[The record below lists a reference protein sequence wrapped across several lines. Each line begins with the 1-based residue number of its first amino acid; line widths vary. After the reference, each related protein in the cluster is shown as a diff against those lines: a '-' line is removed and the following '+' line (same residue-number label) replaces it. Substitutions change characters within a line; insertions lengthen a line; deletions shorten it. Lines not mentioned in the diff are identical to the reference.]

1 MIQRDFLM
9 KRELDFSEP
18 WSVFKIMSDFVDGF
32 DMLKEIGPAVTIFGS
47 ARTANDD
54 KYYKLAEEI
63 GFLMAEEGYNVITG
77 GSDGIMEAGNKGA
90 HRSDNGYSIGLNV
103 ELPFEQSS
111 NQFLDFGHK
120 FDYFFS
126 RKVMLIKYSYAYIIL
141 PGGFGTMDEL
151 FEALTLVQTK
161 KIFPIGIFLV
171 GKAFWSPMIEF
182 IKKSMLSE
190 GTISQEDFNLL
201 QITDS
206 PSEIVALTRK
216 QLERKMQQMEE
227 DELVDIKSYKKLEA
241 FLEKQNGLS
250 E

>member
-1 MIQRDFLM
+1 
-9 KRELDFSEP
+9 
-18 WSVFKIMSDFVDGF
+18 
-32 DMLKEIGPAVTIFGS
+32 
-47 ARTANDD
+47 
-54 KYYKLAEEI
+54 
-63 GFLMAEEGYNVITG
+63 
-77 GSDGIMEAGNKGA
+77 
-90 HRSDNGYSIGLNV
+90 
-103 ELPFEQSS
+103 
-111 NQFLDFGHK
+111 
-120 FDYFFS
+120 
-126 RKVMLIKYSYAYIIL
+126 MLIKYSYAYIIL